1 MICENLVAISHYKKA
16 KSVALFYPI
25 KNEADPLGVFGS
37 CIDSNKKVLFP
48 RIEGE
53 GLVFHKVDSLSDLKL
68 SKHRIYEPDPG
79 LPEMKVEDIELFI
92 IPGLAFDLNGNRLGY
107 GKGYYDRCLAPVTD
121 GIIVGFCFCSQVLR
135 SLPSGLL
142 DKRMD
147 YLASEN
153 GVLSC
158 KCQNRREY
166 Q

>member
-1 MICENLVAISHYKKA
+1 MQLPITRKQR
-16 KSVALFYPI
+16 ALPCFI
-25 KNEADPLGVFGS
+25 RSRTRADPLGVFGS

-107 GKGYYDRCLAPVTD
+107 GKGYYDSV
-121 GIIVGFCFCSQVLR
+121 
-135 SLPSGLL
+135 
-142 DKRMD
+142 
-147 YLASEN
+147 
-153 GVLSC
+153 
-158 KCQNRREY
+158 
-166 Q
+166 